1 MDPDAPTP
9 LPGSHPGSHAGPRP
23 DNALETEVLIAI
35 RRILRA
41 VDQNSRRLL
50 DNFGLTAP
58 QLAALRTLEGAGPMR
73 PSALAKSLHLS
84 HPTVTGILAR
94 LEVRGLV
101 ERTPGAAD
109 RRTLLVALSAAGREI
124 VGRAPSLLQDRF
136 RRELGQLARW
146 EQLAILS
153 NLERVAALMEAEHLD
168 AAPHLVTHLD
178 ETTGGA
184 DRSPASGAADDL
196 PSHDPHPQH
205 TA

>member
-1 MDPDAPTP
+1 M
-9 LPGSHPGSHAGPRP
+9 
-23 DNALETEVLIAI
+23 
-35 RRILRA
+35 
-41 VDQNSRRLL
+41 
-50 DNFGLTAP
+50 
-58 QLAALRTLEGAGPMR
+58 
-73 PSALAKSLHLS
+73 
-84 HPTVTGILAR
+84 
-94 LEVRGLV
+94 RGLV